1 MVREPS
7 GDAWGNLTRSQS
19 IGAPPSADRREA
31 RNPIDQM
38 IQRIRELEAVSRLLA
53 PDESARAEARDR
65 VVAYTEAFYARLP
78 HAKGYE
84 IGKEA
89 AREIRDFPIEERG
102 TDLSD
107 LLSLVER
114 TVDTP
119 GINSAS
125 AGHMGYIPG
134 GGIYAAALGDL
145 IAAVTNRYAG
155 VRFASPG
162 AVEMEEAA
170 LAWMADLVGFGA
182 GWGGNLT
189 SGGSLANLIGVVT
202 AREAH
207 GLRAREYERAV
218 VYSTSQVHHCIDKA
232 LRVAGMADA
241 IRREVG
247 HRYPASDGSGGPGQ
261 GRGRGPGGGPESLDG
276 SGFGGHHRRGRRGS
290 PE

>member
-1 MVREPS
+1 MRARGPRRETASWRTPRHFTL
-7 GDAWGNLTRSQS
+7 ACPTPRATRS
-19 IGAPPSADRREA
+19 GRR
-31 RNPIDQM
+31 P
-38 IQRIRELEAVSRLLA
+38 
-53 PDESARAEARDR
+53 
-65 VVAYTEAFYARLP
+65 
-78 HAKGYE
+78 
-84 IGKEA
+84 
-89 AREIRDFPIEERG
+89 REIRDFPIEERG

>member
-1 MVREPS
+1 MIACEPFAC
-7 GDAWGNLTRSQS
+7 DGNGS
-19 IGAPPSADRREA
+19 
-31 RNPIDQM
+31 
-38 IQRIRELEAVSRLLA
+38 
-53 PDESARAEARDR
+53 
-65 VVAYTEAFYARLP
+65 
-78 HAKGYE
+78 
-84 IGKEA
+84 
-89 AREIRDFPIEERG
+89 IEERG

-202 AREAH
+202 ARE
-207 GLRAREYERAV
+207 GPWPPSPGVRAR
-218 VYSTSQVHHCIDKA
+218 
-232 LRVAGMADA
+232 
-241 IRREVG
+241 RRLFHESGSPLHRQSPEGGG
-247 HRYPASDGSGGPGQ
+247 HGRRDPPRGGHGYPASDGSGGPG
-261 GRGRGPGGGPESLDG
+261 P
-276 SGFGGHHRRGRRGS
+276 RRGASGTTWTRPTAGS
-290 PE
+290 SPSVKTWRPPSGAWSWPIR